1 MTHSLESARGP
12 LQQVALDLVRS
23 APPEEAPLLAWP
35 LVCGARTAG
44 RTRAVAFTAGVLRVE
59 VPDATWRAQL
69 GDLAPRY
76 LSTLR
81 QLLPGCVTRI
91 EFVLA
96 GAA

>member
-1 MTHSLESARGP
+1 MRTEM
-12 LQQVALDLVRS
+12 VRTAS
-23 APPEEAPLLAWP
+23 PEDAPLLAWP
-35 LVCGARTAG
+35 LVSGTRIAG
-44 RTRAVAFTAGVLRVE
+44 RTRAVAFAAGVLRVE

-69 GDLAPRY
+69 ADLAPRY

-96 GAA
+96 GAKALVVR